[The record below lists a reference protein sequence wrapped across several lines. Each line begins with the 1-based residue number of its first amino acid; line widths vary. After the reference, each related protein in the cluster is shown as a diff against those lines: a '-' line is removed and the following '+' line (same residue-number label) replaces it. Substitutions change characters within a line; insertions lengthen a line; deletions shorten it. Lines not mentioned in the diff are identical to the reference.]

1 MQTVF
6 QLNESE
12 FNIQI
17 VEAIK
22 SMFKNRNIIVS
33 IQSETD
39 ENDYLLS
46 SSTNAKRLLASV
58 ENTNTNQNLTEIS
71 ILELKKMANA

>member
-12 FNIQI
+12 FNSQI

-46 SSTNAKRLLASV
+46 TSANAKRLLASV
-58 ENTNTNQNLTEIS
+58 SNANSNQNLTEIS